1 MSYRL
6 GKSYPSMAG
15 YLQGQGHMHYGPGT
29 SMVQFVKPVF
39 GMGCACGSLKCG
51 CGENLGLGLFDSG
64 MDFTGWG
71 WQEWAIIGLGGY
83 VLLSTIFTTGRAVRK
98 VKALP
103 GERRKRKAARLRQEA
118 SELTKKKGLF

>member
-71 WQEWAIIGLGGY
+71 WQEWLVVGLGGY
-83 VLLSTIFTTGRAVRK
+83 VLVSTIFTTKRAARQVREGVRK
-98 VKALP
+98 RVRRTRRRIGSKIA
-103 GERRKRKAARLRQEA
+103 GE
-118 SELTKKKGLF
+118 EL

>member
-71 WQEWAIIGLGGY
+71 WQEWLVVGLGGY
-83 VLLSTIFTTGRAVRK
+83 VLVSMFFTTKRAARQVREGVRK
-98 VKALP
+98 RVRRTRRRIGSKIA
-103 GERRKRKAARLRQEA
+103 GE
-118 SELTKKKGLF
+118 EL